1 MLDEIDLKVREM
13 YLSGIGLPGV
23 SRAIGRSQCFVSG
36 RLKKA
41 GVVLR
46 KPGNPDKQRPYRS
59 ADAELLDA
67 AISRY
72 IRGESATS
80 IELDSGVSRPT
91 ILSVARARGIKIRF
105 QATGTDEEIIAA
117 YRSGMSVNK
126 IEDYIGCT
134 KRRASNVLK
143 AAGVAF
149 RERTREKTAA
159 SRTAACKRRNDAL
172 AKATPPWADKQ
183 AIKAIYSE
191 CRDRAKQT
199 GKKHHVD
206 HFYPLRGELVCGL
219 HTPANLAIL
228 TERQNIAKKNKVDP
242 TDLEWVYVN

>member
-1 MLDEIDLKVREM
+1 M

-46 KPGNPDKQRPYRS
+46 KPGNPDKKRPYSNVDRS
-59 ADAELLDA
+59 LLSVA
-67 AISRY
+67 VSRY
-72 IRGESATS
+72 IGGESAKS
-80 IELDSGVSRPT
+80 IEITAGISKPT
-91 ILSVARARGIKIRF
+91 LLRELRSLGIKIRM
-105 QATGTDEEIIAA
+105 QATGRDEDIVAA
-117 YRSGMSVNK
+117 YRSGMSVNA
-126 IEDYIGCT
+126 IEENIGCT

-159 SRTAACKRRNDAL
+159 SRTAACKRRNDAISQ
-172 AKATPPWADKQ
+172 ATPPWADKQ
-183 AIKAIYSE
+183 AIKDIYSE
-191 CRDRAKQT
+191 CRATAKAT

-206 HFYPLRGELVCGL
+206 HYYPLRGELVCGL
-219 HTPANLAIL
+219 HTPDNLVIL

-242 TDLEWVYVN
+242 KDLEWVYVH